1 MTASKFLGVV
11 YYSNTVLVCV
21 WYAIPLAVSERMELG
36 HCFLRNTTKDKW
48 APDFVLKN
56 IVDLN

>member
-1 MTASKFLGVV
+1 MAASKFLGVV
-11 YYSNTVLVCV
+11 YYSNTVLVC
-21 WYAIPLAVSERMELG
+21 VSERMELG